1 MAEFDCR
8 YECKGRC
15 RSGSLNVCRLISTA
29 VDDVTRYEN
38 SCRNSSQIS
47 CVISCQISSALMMM
61 NTGELSTAAPR

>member
-8 YECKGRC
+8 YECRDRC
-15 RSGSLNVCRLISTA
+15 RFGSLNVCRLISTA

-38 SCRNSSQIS
+38 SCQIS
-47 CVISCQISSALMMM
+47 CVISCKISSALMMM